1 MSRRGIRGVLALAVL
16 LLYLLHQDD
25 WLAASTNRFM
35 GLPASLAWHL
45 GLCLA
50 AAVVMTAAVQL
61 AWPAELDDEDRSSGA
76 P

>member
-1 MSRRGIRGVLALAVL
+1 VSRRAIRGSLVAAVA
-16 LLYLLHQDD
+16 LLYILHQDD
-25 WLAASTNRFM
+25 WLATSTVRFM

-61 AWPAELDDEDRSSGA
+61 AWHVGLDDEDGSTGS

>member
-1 MSRRGIRGVLALAVL
+1 MSRCGIQGILVAAVL

-61 AWPAELDDEDRSSGA
+61 AWPADLDDDDRSPGA

>member
-1 MSRRGIRGVLALAVL
+1 MTSTGIRGILVAAVL
-16 LLYLLHQDD
+16 LLYVLHQDD
-25 WLAASTNRFM
+25 WLAGSTTRFM

-45 GLCLA
+45 GLCLM

-61 AWPAELDDEDRSSGA
+61 AWPGDLDDEDPPADA

>member
-1 MSRRGIRGVLALAVL
+1 VSRRGIRGVLVLAVL

-61 AWPAELDDEDRSSGA
+61 AWPAELDDDDRSSGA